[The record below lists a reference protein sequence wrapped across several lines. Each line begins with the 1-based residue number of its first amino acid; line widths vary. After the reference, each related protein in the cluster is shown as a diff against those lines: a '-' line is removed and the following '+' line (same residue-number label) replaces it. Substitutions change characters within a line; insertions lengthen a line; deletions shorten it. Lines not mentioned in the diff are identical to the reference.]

1 MTMIARLDL
10 AQMRPEQK
18 AELIYTQARSEL
30 TSRLWRAALGDGG
43 NFGSPEATP
52 TEGAGAMTD
61 FDSLLAA
68 LGAPRPAASTP
79 TAPGAAPVAQ
89 PAVED
94 TRVSEAAV
102 TVGRAGGLGVNA
114 RHEASLNAAA
124 ARTGIPAAALA
135 AIVDAEAAKDRDG
148 GWKAYSRNPRS
159 SAAGLGQFLSGT
171 WQSEAE
177 RPGTW
182 LNGEAKARGWLT
194 ENGKVARGAR
204 AELLALRYDAGA
216 SIQATADYARG
227 NLDRLRRAGV
237 AVGDSMEG
245 VAHAAYLGHH
255 LGVGDA
261 IKFMKG
267 GLDSSRARLLLS
279 AQVGAAAAGQRIAAA
294 GDATDAHRAW
304 LLNYVGRNVRPARF
318 DA

>member
-1 MTMIARLDL
+1 MIARLDL

-43 NFGSPEATP
+43 DFGTPEAAP

-79 TAPGAAPVAQ
+79 TAAVAAPTTQ
-89 PAVED
+89 PTVDD
-94 TRVSEAAV
+94 TRMPEVAV
-102 TVGRAGGLGVNA
+102 GVGRAGGLGVNA

-177 RPGTW
+177 RAGTW

-194 ENGKVARGAR
+194 ESGKVARGAR
-204 AELLALRYDAGA
+204 SELLALRYDPGA

-237 AVGDSMEG
+237 AIGDGMEG

-279 AQVGAAAAGQRIAAA
+279 AQVGVAAAGQRIAAA

-304 LLNYVGRNVRPARF
+304 LLNYVGRNVQPARF

>member
-1 MTMIARLDL
+1 
-10 AQMRPEQK
+10 
-18 AELIYTQARSEL
+18 
-30 TSRLWRAALGDGG
+30 
-43 NFGSPEATP
+43 
-52 TEGAGAMTD
+52 
-61 FDSLLAA
+61 
-68 LGAPRPAASTP
+68 
-79 TAPGAAPVAQ
+79 
-89 PAVED
+89 
-94 TRVSEAAV
+94 
-102 TVGRAGGLGVNA
+102 
-114 RHEASLNAAA
+114 
-124 ARTGIPAAALA
+124 
-135 AIVDAEAAKDRDG
+135 
-148 GWKAYSRNPRS
+148 
-159 SAAGLGQFLSGT
+159 
-171 WQSEAE
+171 
-177 RPGTW
+177 
-182 LNGEAKARGWLT
+182 
-194 ENGKVARGAR
+194 VARGAR
-204 AELLALRYDAGA
+204 SELLALRYDPGA

-267 GLDSSRARLLLS
+267 GLDASRARLLLS

>member
-1 MTMIARLDL
+1 MIARLDL

-18 AELIYTQARSEL
+18 AELIYTQAHSEL

-43 NFGSPEATP
+43 DFASPEAAP
-52 TEGAGAMTD
+52 AEGAGAMTD

-68 LGAPRPAASTP
+68 LGAPRPAARAP
-79 TAPGAAPVAQ
+79 TAPVAAPEPPKADDAHLPEGAVA
-89 PAVED
+89 
-94 TRVSEAAV
+94 
-102 TVGRAGGLGVNA
+102 VGRAGGLGVNA

-194 ENGKVARGAR
+194 ESGKVARGAR
-204 AELLALRYDAGA
+204 SELLALRYDPAA

-237 AVGDSMEG
+237 AIGDGMEG

-267 GLDSSRARLLLS
+267 GLDASRARLLLS